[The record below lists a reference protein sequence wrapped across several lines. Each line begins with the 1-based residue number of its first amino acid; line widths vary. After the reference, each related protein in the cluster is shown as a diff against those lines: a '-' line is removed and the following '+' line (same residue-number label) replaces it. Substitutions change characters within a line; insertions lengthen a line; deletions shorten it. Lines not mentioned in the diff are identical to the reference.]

1 MSTLLRRTKR
11 GERGSVAVEF
21 AIVLV
26 TILLPLLAGAL
37 FFGRFFWHYSVAE
50 KAAQNA
56 ARFLAS
62 ASPTELKIPSST
74 GEAMIVGAAKA
85 LAQAEIAELNPS
97 PTYPPLVYVFCD
109 GGPCLPFTTAP
120 LPTKVSVYVTMSLD
134 DPFFTGLSTFF
145 AGDSGIGPIQIDATG
160 NTYYA
165 GK

>member
-1 MSTLLRRTKR
+1 MKTLLRRTKR

-62 ASPTELKIPSST
+62 ASPTELKIPGST
-74 GEAMIVGAAKA
+74 GEAMVVGAAKA

-120 LPTKVSVYVTMSLD
+120 LPTTVSVYVTMSLD
-134 DPFFTGLSTFF
+134 DPFFNGLSTLF
-145 AGDSGIGPIQIDATG
+145 AGEGGIGPIQIDATG
-160 NTYYA
+160 TTYYA